1 MEVYLIIIVIVCN
14 IAVRERVVRGPAGQ
28 YSMDQITALPAI
40 LEPVLIC
47 EGEMFM
53 LIKRFSR

>member
-1 MEVYLIIIVIVCN
+1 
-14 IAVRERVVRGPAGQ
+14 
-28 YSMDQITALPAI
+28 MDQITARPAI